1 MNDRSSAVQKYFKFS
16 FVMHLKDHFTSF
28 LFDELEI
35 GKRAVFVPPTIS
47 EPVADADSSVKG
59 TLYCIS
65 IDNNGNLCQFC
76 TCRIICDAWLE

>member
-1 MNDRSSAVQKYFKFS
+1 MHSEDYLR
-16 FVMHLKDHFTSF
+16 FVFVLMK
-28 LFDELEI
+28 LEI

-65 IDNNGNLCQFC
+65 IDNNGNACQFFS
-76 TCRIICDAWLE
+76 LFL